1 MDARMKNAS
10 SEDVDDCALSSAA
23 VVDEVSY

>member
-1 MDARMKNAS
+1 MDARIKSAS

-23 VVDEVSY
+23 LVDEVS